1 MKTLYP
7 PQQKAAEHFLGC
19 LKQGRHTLDTSEVG
33 TGKTVVAA
41 YLAKQLGMRV
51 AIICPK
57 AVITMWDRE
66 MIEMIK

>member
-51 AIICPK
+51 AIQSSYNY
-57 AVITMWDRE
+57 VGQRNDRDGSRA
-66 MIEMIK
+66 